1 MIYILFAILIF
12 LVLVAIIV
20 YRQLWLQPV
29 KSDNISDINNPAKLP
44 KSQNQTYIYN
54 WLKEIDIKN
63 QDFVKLKSQ
72 ISKNIYGMD
81 HVINA
86 MIIWLVTGNH
96 ILLSWYPWL
105 AKTTSIKAFSKLL
118 GLNSGRVQG
127 SVDLQPSDI
136 VGQKIYNPA
145 TSHLET
151 KPWPINNNIILV
163 DEINRM
169 TPKAQSALL
178 QAMAEN
184 SITIDDEIIQL
195 PKPFMVL
202 ATMNPHDDY
211 GTFPMSA
218 ANLDRFAIWV
228 YIDRPSSEDEKL
240 IMSLTSDQSSFDN
253 LENGYNLT
261 SSSIQY
267 TSDSLRDINQQ
278 ISNIYIPDNLQ
289 DLILSII
296 SKTRNHENIKI
307 WLGPRASIYISTISR
322 AIARLEWCDT
332 VTDRHIYMSLSSV
345 LFHRLN
351 LVDTHIDKYTIIYEL
366 ASIW

>member
-1 MIYILFAILIF
+1 MNIFILIIFLIF
-12 LVLVAIIV
+12 LCIVAFLVYQQINSG
-20 YRQLWLQPV
+20 LV
-29 KSDNISDINNPAKLP
+29 KSDNIYNLKNSKNKL
-44 KSQNQTYIYN
+44 STQNHLYIYN
-54 WLKEIDIKN
+54 WLKDVQIQNEE
-63 QDFVKLKSQ
+63 FAKLKSQ

-86 MIIWLVTGNH
+86 MIIWLITGNH

-105 AKTTSIKAFSKLL
+105 AKTTSINSFSKLL
-118 GLNSGRVQG
+118 GLDSGRVQG

-136 VGQKIYNPA
+136 IGQNIYNPS
-145 TSHLET
+145 TNQLET
-151 KPWPINNNIILV
+151 KLWPIYHNIVLV

-178 QAMAEN
+178 QVMAEN
-184 SITIDDEIIQL
+184 TITIDNKLLDL

-240 IMSLTSDQSSFDN
+240 IISSVSDQSSFDD
-253 LENGYNLT
+253 LENWYNLT
-261 SSSIQY
+261 S
-267 TSDSLRDINQQ
+267 DFLRDINQQ
-278 ISNIYIPDNLQ
+278 ISNIYISDNLQ

-307 WLGPRASIYISTISR
+307 WLGPRASIYISTVSKS
-322 AIARLEWCDT
+322 IARLEWSKI

-351 LVDTHIDKYTIIYEL
+351 LTHSGIDKYTIIYEL
-366 ASIW
+366 A